1 LKIAGVVNNYKE
13 ALEIEDIV
21 RVFTIEKRIFTI
33 SSLRKDINY
42 KNKTNPDINVS
53 SSNDIT
59 YSNNVT
65 NKDLQNK
72 NNEDFRPV
80 FNVRGLI

>member
-1 LKIAGVVNNYKE
+1 MKIAGVVNNYKE
-13 ALEIEDIV
+13 AKEIEEIV
-21 RVFTIEKRIFTI
+21 KVFTIEKRIIAI
-33 SSLRKDINY
+33 SSLRKESIY
-42 KNKTNPDINVS
+42 KNNTKPDINIS

-59 YSNNVT
+59 YSDNID

-72 NNEDFRPV
+72 NNEDFKPV